1 MQLETLLK
9 DENTNFASVIDFTG
23 QKLIPLDFTENN
35 PKLKKIQLDDT
46 KALAAIIRQELDA
59 HDADI
64 GYGGYGEDRIVYKRS
79 KHFGTDE
86 NARSI
91 HLGTDIWCPAKT
103 PIHTP
108 LKAKIHS
115 FRINDNFG
123 DYGPT
128 IILEHQLK
136 DTVFYTLYG
145 HLSKQSLEAKQAG
158 QELEKGEIFA
168 EVGADDENGYWPPHL
183 HFQIISDMQE
193 NWGDF
198 PGVCNKNK
206 KNDFLKI
213 CPDPK
218 IILSI

>member
-9 DENTNFASVIDFTG
+9 TENPNFASVIDFSG
-23 QKLIPLDFTENN
+23 KKLIPLDFTENN
-35 PKLKKIQLDDT
+35 PKLRQIQLDNT
-46 KALAAIIRQELDA
+46 QALAAVIQEELDA
-59 HDADI
+59 HGAEI

-91 HLGTDIWCPAKT
+91 HLGTDVWCPAKT
-103 PIHTP
+103 PVCSP
-108 LKAKIHS
+108 LKATVHS
-115 FRINDNFG
+115 FQINDNFG

-128 IILEHQLK
+128 IILEHQLN

-145 HLSKQSLEAKQAG
+145 HLSKQSLENKQPG
-158 QELEKGEIFA
+158 QVIEKGEAFA
-168 EVGADDENGYWPPHL
+168 ETGADDENGYWPPHL
-183 HFQIISDMQE
+183 HLQIISDMQGY
-193 NWGDF
+193 WGDF
-198 PGVCNKNK
+198 PGVCNKK
-206 KNDFLKI
+206 EKNDFLEI